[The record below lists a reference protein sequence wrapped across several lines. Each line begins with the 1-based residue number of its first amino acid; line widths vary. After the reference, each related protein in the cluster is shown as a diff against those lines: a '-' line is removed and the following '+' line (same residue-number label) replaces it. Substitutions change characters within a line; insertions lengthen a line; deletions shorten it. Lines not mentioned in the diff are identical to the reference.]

1 MTQYET
7 VYEVTWDGTRA
18 RNPYLMAT
26 PEVPKAASE
35 LPPVSVPR
43 QVLDELR
50 HGGMSAR
57 RLLAVL
63 EASRTSVYNALERL
77 QTLGLVTVGGSGW
90 NQVRRCTESIYEL
103 TEKGRRA

>member
-1 MTQYET
+1 MAET
-7 VYEVTWDGTRA
+7 YHVVWDGTRD
-18 RNPYLMAT
+18 RNPYCFVD

-57 RLLAVL
+57 RLLSVL
-63 EASRTSVYNALERL
+63 EASRTSIYAALERL
-77 QTLGLVTVGGSGW
+77 QTLGYVTVGGHGW
-90 NQVRRCTESIYEL
+90 NPIRRCAESIYEL